1 MGGMMNRTQWQSLHG
16 LSDSEMEKISLIR
29 KIFNAQ
35 SINIIPKSQA
45 LINSSLT
52 IKGDG
57 RKVGGLDICPCF
69 L

>member
-1 MGGMMNRTQWQSLHG
+1 MMNRIQWQSLHG
-16 LSDSEMEKISLIR
+16 LSDSEMEKIALIR

-35 SINIIPKSQA
+35 SINIVHKSQS
-45 LINSSLT
+45 INKGSLT
-52 IKGDG
+52 MNGDG